1 MSCRSKLMSVLFKQI
16 TIALPFKDPLQQI
29 QSNVIFYN
37 SFHSGRKTGQSPVNK
52 VRRRFRRNSAFG
64 KDKFIARLNMR
75 TNFSNQSDLLNT
87 FRTGLN
93 RVRFGIKLCCL
104 RQSEKSKFNAV
115 VSKGNSRSE
124 IEKTQTRSNFP
135 HSGCNNTQAVS
146 ESLQPRCNNTQ
157 TGCNNRPTGCNNTR
171 TGSNK
176 KHTIHDHTQEDFETF
191 QKGQYKSKRG
201 TRKRKTKSRNWSQYK
216 KIADYII
223 KGSFIVFSL
232 MKYFKEP

>member
-16 TIALPFKDPLQQI
+16 TIALPFKDPLQRI

-75 TNFSNQSDLLNT
+75 TNFSNQTDLLNT
-87 FRTGLN
+87 FRVGLN

-104 RQSEKSKFNAV
+104 RQSKKSKFNAV
-115 VSKGNSRSE
+115 VSKGNNSRSE
-124 IEKTQTRSNFP
+124 IENTQTRSNFP
-135 HSGCNNTQAVS
+135 HSKN
-146 ESLQPRCNNTQ
+146 LQPRCNNTQ
-157 TGCNNRPTGCNNTR
+157 TGCNNLPTGCNNTR

-176 KHTIHDHTQEDFETF
+176 KHTIHDHTQEDSDNF

-201 TRKRKTKSRNWSQYK
+201 TRKKKTKSRNWSQYK

-223 KGSFIVFSL
+223 KCSFIVIRL
-232 MKYFKEP
+232 MKYFEEP

>member
-1 MSCRSKLMSVLFKQI
+1 MPLIKIMSCRQKLMSVLFKQN
-16 TIALPFKDPLQQI
+16 TIALPFKDHLQRI
-29 QSNVIFYN
+29 RSNVIFYN

-52 VRRRFRRNSAFG
+52 VRRRFGRNSAFG
-64 KDKFIARLNMR
+64 KDKFIDRLNMR

-87 FRTGLN
+87 FRAGLN

-115 VSKGNSRSE
+115 VSKGNNSRSE

-135 HSGCNNTQAVS
+135 HSGSNNTQAVS

-176 KHTIHDHTQEDFETF
+176 NIQYMIIHRRIPTIFKKDNTNQNAGLE
-191 QKGQYKSKRG
+191 KRRTNQG
-201 TRKRKTKSRNWSQYK
+201 IGANIRRLLT
-216 KIADYII
+216 I
-223 KGSFIVFSL
+223 
-232 MKYFKEP
+232 

>member
-1 MSCRSKLMSVLFKQI
+1 
-16 TIALPFKDPLQQI
+16 
-29 QSNVIFYN
+29 
-37 SFHSGRKTGQSPVNK
+37 
-52 VRRRFRRNSAFG
+52 
-64 KDKFIARLNMR
+64 MR

-87 FRTGLN
+87 FRAGLN

-135 HSGCNNTQAVS
+135 HSGSNNTQAVP

-176 KHTIHDHTQEDFETF
+176 KHTIHDHTQEDSDNF
-191 QKGQYKSKRG
+191 QKDNTNQNAGLEKRRPNQG
-201 TRKRKTKSRNWSQYK
+201 IGANIRRLLT
-216 KIADYII
+216 I
-223 KGSFIVFSL
+223 
-232 MKYFKEP
+232 